1 MSTPNTE
8 KSQSTSPKWGALI
21 AVIAVLAA
29 YSLTVGYV
37 YPAVAFNLKVKE
49 FSSSL
54 IGLQSAMSGLGIL
67 AGSLAAPILADWFTA
82 WKATIIALLGS
93 AIAII
98 LLGVIDPIAP
108 WFFLRFAIGF
118 TGSMLFVVSE
128 TWINQLAP
136 DHLRGRIIG
145 IYTSVLAGVFAVGPW
160 LTSVL
165 GFDGWKPFFLV
176 AVILLIMGAPLLIF
190 RKHMPNETSH
200 ESGALLST
208 FKLIPVLLL
217 GVAAFGFFDGAVL
230 TLWPVYALEKGV
242 SVDHAALLLT
252 TLIIGNLV
260 FQYPIGWLA
269 DRFSRR
275 SLFTLCATV
284 AFFGSIMLPLTDL
297 NQPYIYAYLTL
308 WGALSFGIY
317 TLAMTIVGEALR
329 GPQLVAANAGFGIMW
344 GVGAIGGSAVTGW
357 LMDLVGTIGMPIAL
371 AAMFGILTVVSL
383 FLPPLR
389 LPRQPDTIS

>member
-1 MSTPNTE
+1 MSAATPGTNTA
-8 KSQSTSPKWGALI
+8 TAPKWGALI
-21 AVIAVLAA
+21 AVIACLAA

-37 YPAVAFNLKVKE
+37 YPAVAFNLKVKD

-67 AGSLAAPILADWFTA
+67 AGSLAAPFFADRLTSWTA
-82 WKATIIALLGS
+82 TVLGLLGS
-93 AIAII
+93 AFAIV
-98 LLGVIDPIAP
+98 LLGLIDPIAP
-108 WFFLRFAIGF
+108 WFILRFIIGF

-136 DHLRGRIIG
+136 EHLRGRIIG
-145 IYTSVLAGVFAVGPW
+145 VYTSVLAGVFALGPW

-165 GFDGWKPFFLV
+165 GFEGWKPFLLV
-176 AVILLIMGAPLLIF
+176 AIMLLIMGVPLVLF
-190 RKHMPNETSH
+190 RKDMPNEASH
-200 ESGALLST
+200 ESGALRST
-208 FKLIPVLLL
+208 FKLIPVLML
-217 GVAAFGFFDGAVL
+217 GVAAFGFFDGALL

-242 SVDHAALLLT
+242 SVNHAAFLLT

-275 SLFTLCATV
+275 SLFTLCATT

-297 NQPYIYAYLTL
+297 NQPYIYPYLML

-329 GPQLVAANAGFGIMW
+329 GPQLVAANVGFGLMW
-344 GVGAIGGSAVTGW
+344 GIGAIGGSALTGS
-357 LMDLVGTIGMPIAL
+357 LMDLVGIIGLPLAL
-371 AAMFGILTVVSL
+371 AVMFGALTVTSL

-389 LPRQPDTIS
+389 LPAAER